1 MWRVFPALLQ
11 LAMLGQLQLAT
22 ADREAAAAPAVT
34 VAVDKTSG
42 VYTLSVDGKAW
53 YASPGAPKVCVGG
66 TQTQLATAGTKA
78 AAGTDKFGAW
88 TGTTTSY
95 SGTGAE
101 MDVTFKAYAAKP
113 SIVVGT
119 ASFPKGFSTKGCGS
133 NEQLSTHFPEF
144 STTAAMAADLHTLSW
159 RGGVIATTA
168 AAKGLGQR
176 THLSNDTL

>member
-1 MWRVFPALLQ
+1 MFSYGGKYKL
-11 LAMLGQLQLAT
+11 
-22 ADREAAAAPAVT
+22 
-34 VAVDKTSG
+34 AVDKSG